1 MDGRDRNQDRNRNEG
16 QDRNEDRNQGQGRN
30 QDQYPAGA
38 LVVVRDEEWLVRS
51 SVPTSDDGTRIE
63 VTGVSEF
70 VRDQEAVFFSGLDRI
85 ELLDPAATTLVMD
98 DSPNYRRS
106 RLFLEAVLR
115 RTALPQSEH
124 RLALADSFLMDPL
137 PYQRRPAQLA
147 LSGANLRPRLLI
159 ADVVGLGKT
168 LEIGLTLAELIRR
181 GRGERI
187 LVVTPQHVLEQF
199 QHELWTRFAIPL
211 VRLDSVGIERIQR
224 EIPAGRNPFTS
235 FKRVIVSIDTL
246 KNTDQYRHHLEQI
259 RWDAV
264 VIDESHNLINRGSL
278 RNQLARTLAP
288 RTDALIL
295 ASATPHNG
303 DAKSFA
309 ELIRLLDPVAIRD
322 AENYRA
328 ADIAHL
334 FIRRTKISPEVR
346 EQMKGQWADRGPS
359 RSVHCPAGPAEERIF
374 EELAAVWLPG
384 DGGTSVSAVPLFPY
398 TLLKSFLSSPAAL
411 RATVSARIRTLEK
424 ALDKALEK
432 NEDRRAAGAEPE
444 LAALRRLSELAAGL
458 TEADSAKFAALVRLL
473 REEIGVGPGSETRVV
488 VFSERVQTLEW
499 LAGVLPAA
507 LGFRGRAARDCVRV
521 MHGGL
526 SDEQQMAR
534 VEEFGLADTP
544 VRVLLTGD
552 VASEG
557 VNLHRQCHQ
566 LVHYDVPWSLIRIE
580 QRNGRI
586 DRYGQ
591 ARPPEFRAL
600 ILTSGVAG
608 AKDDTAVAERLLERE
623 DQAHRSLGTAEAVT
637 GLYRAEAEERSLIR
651 DLLHGRTVDES
662 LDTPRAGTEGQDA
675 GLEDF
680 LADFFGSVDATAHT
694 AQDPGADER
703 AAPAP
708 TAAPTST
715 GAPAP
720 TEAPSPTAPAAPT
733 AAPSPAAR
741 ADASPVLPR
750 LFDSTAH
757 FVDEALREVYPDAR
771 DRLDLD
777 RDEQSGLISF
787 RPPAEL
793 VHRLKALP
801 SDYLREQRLRERLL
815 VTFNRRLAEHSLQR
829 ARQSSTS
836 SWPEISLLTDL
847 HPVVEWLTD
856 KVLVGL
862 GRQEAPMITA
872 NVAEPVHLVQ
882 GVYSNKL
889 GRPTVVKWMGVT
901 WREAA
906 GEGLA
911 VDDMVSLL
919 RRAGVGPAM
928 ANKRGYRD
936 PAPLYAALPRVL
948 ETAEAFLNAHRDAWD
963 EPLRRPVEEYKLRL
977 GAWEQ
982 PRLDG
987 DRTRERLAGLADSL
1001 LTAGRPLLRVLAV
1014 LVPDTEAGTEAGT
1027 DRGADPGA
1035 EAGTRARTR
1044 AGRGSGDAAPPVSLS
1059 AAPSPAAESSP
1070 ASPSPFRWSPPPA
1083 AL

>member
-1 MDGRDRNQDRNRNEG
+1 MTAVQTSAEQSGVTTGQNQF
-16 QDRNEDRNQGQGRN
+16 
-30 QDQYPAGA
+30 PAGA
-38 LVVVRDEEWLVRS
+38 QVVVRDEEWLVRS
-51 SVPTSDDGTRIE
+51 SMPTEDDGTRIE
-63 VTGVSEF
+63 VVGVSEF

-85 ELLDPAATTLVMD
+85 ELLDPRETTLVMD

-115 RTALPQSEH
+115 RTALPQSER

-137 PYQRRPAQLA
+137 PYQRRPAELA

-246 KNTDQYRHHLEQI
+246 KNTAQYQHHLEQI

-309 ELIRLLDPVAIRD
+309 ELISLLDPVAIRD
-322 AENYRA
+322 PENYRA
-328 ADIAHL
+328 ADIEHL

-346 EQMKGQWADRGPS
+346 EQMKGQWAGRGPS
-359 RSVHCPAGPAEERIF
+359 HSVHCPATPAEEKIF

-384 DGGTSVSAVPLFPY
+384 DGGTSVSSVPLFPY
-398 TLLKSFLSSPAAL
+398 TLLKSFLSSHAAL
-411 RATVSARIRTLEK
+411 RATVSARIKTLEK
-424 ALDKALEK
+424 KD
-432 NEDRRAAGAEPE
+432 DPQGTAAE
-444 LAALRRLSELAAGL
+444 LAALHRLSELAADL
-458 TEADSAKFAALVRLL
+458 TEADSAKFAALVRQL
-473 REEIGVGPGSETRVV
+473 REEIGVGPSSDERVV

-499 LAGVLPAA
+499 LAEVLPAA

-526 SDEQQMAR
+526 SDEQQMAC

-544 VRVLLTGD
+544 VRVLVTGD

-600 ILTSGVAG
+600 ILTSEVEG
-608 AKDDTAVAERLLERE
+608 AKDDTVVAERLLERE

-637 GLYRAEAEERSLIR
+637 GLYRAEAEEKSLIQ
-651 DLLHGRTVDES
+651 DLLRGRTVDES
-662 LDTPRAGTEGQDA
+662 LDARRSGADVQDA
-675 GLEDF
+675 GLDDF
-680 LADFFGSVDATAHT
+680 LADFFGPV
-694 AQDPGADER
+694 GEE
-703 AAPAP
+703 AP
-708 TAAPTST
+708 
-715 GAPAP
+715 PAEP
-720 TEAPSPTAPAAPT
+720 TEADGSAPAA
-733 AAPSPAAR
+733 APSAAVGTESSGGR
-741 ADASPVLPR
+741 AAASPVLPR
-750 LFDSTAH
+750 LFDSTAQ
-757 FVDEALREVYPDAR
+757 FLDDALREVYPDAR
-771 DRLDLD
+771 ALLDLD
-777 RDEQSGLISF
+777 RDQQSGLLSF
-787 RPPAEL
+787 RPPTEL

-801 SDYLREQRLRERLL
+801 SDYLREQRLRERML

-829 ARQSSTS
+829 ARESSTS

-856 KVLVGL
+856 KVLVGM

-872 NVAEPVHLVQ
+872 NVAEPIYLVQ

-901 WREAA
+901 WRKASR
-906 GEGLA
+906 EGL
-911 VDDMVSLL
+911 VDDDMVSLL
-919 RRAGVGPAM
+919 RRCGVGPTM
-928 ANKRGYRD
+928 ANKRRYRD
-936 PAPLYAALPRVL
+936 PAPLCEALPDVL
-948 ETAEAFLNAHRDAWD
+948 DTAEAFLNTHRDAWD
-963 EPLRRPVEEYKLRL
+963 EPLREPIEQYKRRL
-977 GAWEQ
+977 GTWRQ
-982 PRLDG
+982 PTLAG
-987 DRTRERLAGLADSL
+987 ERTKERLADLADSL
-1001 LTAGRPLLRVLAV
+1001 LTTGRPLLRVLAV
-1014 LVPDTEAGTEAGT
+1014 LVPDP
-1027 DRGADPGA
+1027 DREDDDGP
-1035 EAGTRARTR
+1035 
-1044 AGRGSGDAAPPVSLS
+1044 PPVSLT
-1059 AAPSPAAESSP
+1059 AA
-1070 ASPSPFRWSPPPA
+1070 ASPSRF
-1083 AL
+1083 

>member
-1 MDGRDRNQDRNRNEG
+1 MTAVQTSAEQSGVTTG
-16 QDRNEDRNQGQGRN
+16 

-38 LVVVRDEEWLVRS
+38 QVVVRDEEWLVRS
-51 SVPTSDDGTRIE
+51 SMPTEDDGTRIE
-63 VTGVSEF
+63 VVGVSEF

-85 ELLDPAATTLVMD
+85 ELLDPRETTLVMD

-115 RTALPQSEH
+115 RTALPQSER

-137 PYQRRPAQLA
+137 PYQRRPAELA

-309 ELIRLLDPVAIRD
+309 ELIGLLDPVAIRD
-322 AENYRA
+322 PESYRA
-328 ADIAHL
+328 ADIEHL

-346 EQMKGQWADRGPS
+346 DQMKGQWADRGPS
-359 RSVHCPAGPAEERIF
+359 HSVHCPATPAEEKVF

-384 DGGTSVSAVPLFPY
+384 DGGTSVSSVPLFPY
-398 TLLKSFLSSPAAL
+398 TLLKSFLSSHAAL
-411 RATVSARIRTLEK
+411 RATVSARIKTLEK
-424 ALDKALEK
+424 KD
-432 NEDRRAAGAEPE
+432 DPQGTAAE
-444 LAALRRLSELAAGL
+444 LAALYRLSELAADL
-458 TEADSAKFAALVRLL
+458 TEADSAKFAALVRQL
-473 REEIGVGPGSETRVV
+473 REEIGVGPGSDERVV

-499 LAGVLPAA
+499 LAEVLPTA
-507 LGFRGRAARDCVRV
+507 LGFKGRAARDCVRI

-526 SDEQQMAR
+526 SDEQQMAC

-544 VRVLLTGD
+544 VRVLVTGD

-600 ILTSGVAG
+600 ILTSEAEG
-608 AKDDTAVAERLLERE
+608 AKDDTVVAERLLERE

-637 GLYRAEAEERSLIR
+637 GLYRAEAEEKSLIQ
-651 DLLHGRTVDES
+651 DLLRGRTVDES
-662 LDTPRAGTEGQDA
+662 LDARRSGADDQDA
-675 GLEDF
+675 GLDDF
-680 LADFFGSVDATAHT
+680 LADFFGPVGEEAPPAEPTEVD
-694 AQDPGADER
+694 GS
-703 AAPAP
+703 APAP
-708 TAAPTST
+708 GTESPGGR
-715 GAPAP
+715 GA
-720 TEAPSPTAPAAPT
+720 
-733 AAPSPAAR
+733 
-741 ADASPVLPR
+741 ASPVLPR
-750 LFDSTAH
+750 LFDSTAQ
-757 FVDEALREVYPDAR
+757 FLDDALREVYPDAR
-771 DRLDLD
+771 TLLELD
-777 RDEQSGLISF
+777 RDQQSGLLSF
-787 RPPAEL
+787 RPPTEL

-801 SDYLREQRLRERLL
+801 SDYLREQRLRERML

-829 ARQSSTS
+829 ARESSTS

-856 KVLVGL
+856 KVLVGM

-872 NVAEPVHLVQ
+872 NVAEPVYLVQ

-901 WREAA
+901 WRKAS
-906 GEGLA
+906 GEGL
-911 VDDMVSLL
+911 VDDDMVSLL
-919 RRAGVGPAM
+919 RRCGVGPTM
-928 ANKRGYRD
+928 ANKRRYCD
-936 PAPLYAALPRVL
+936 PTPLREALPHVL
-948 ETAEAFLNAHRDAWD
+948 DTAEAFLNTHRDAWD
-963 EPLRRPVEEYKLRL
+963 EPLREPIEQYKRRL
-977 GAWEQ
+977 GTWRQ
-982 PRLDG
+982 PTLAG
-987 DRTRERLAGLADSL
+987 ERTKERLADLADSL
-1001 LTAGRPLLRVLAV
+1001 LTTGRPLLRVLAV
-1014 LVPDTEAGTEAGT
+1014 LVPDP
-1027 DRGADPGA
+1027 DRRD
-1035 EAGTRARTR
+1035 
-1044 AGRGSGDAAPPVSLS
+1044 GDDGPPLVSLAAP
-1059 AAPSPAAESSP
+1059 AT
-1070 ASPSPFRWSPPPA
+1070 SPSRF
-1083 AL
+1083 

>member
-1 MDGRDRNQDRNRNEG
+1 MTAVQTSAEQSGVTTG
-16 QDRNEDRNQGQGRN
+16 

-38 LVVVRDEEWLVRS
+38 QVVVRDEEWLVRS
-51 SVPTSDDGTRIE
+51 SMPTEDDGTRIE
-63 VTGVSEF
+63 VVGVSEF

-85 ELLDPAATTLVMD
+85 ELLDPRETSLVMD

-115 RTALPQSEH
+115 RTALPQSER

-137 PYQRRPAQLA
+137 PYQRRPAELA

-246 KNTDQYRHHLEQI
+246 KNTAQYQHHLEQI

-309 ELIRLLDPVAIRD
+309 ELISLLDPVAIRD
-322 AENYRA
+322 PENYRA
-328 ADIAHL
+328 ADIEHL

-346 EQMKGQWADRGPS
+346 EQMKGQWAGRGPS
-359 RSVHCPAGPAEERIF
+359 RSVHCPATPAEEKIF

-384 DGGTSVSAVPLFPY
+384 DGGTSVSSVPLFPY

-411 RATVSARIRTLEK
+411 RATVSARIKTLEK
-424 ALDKALEK
+424 KD
-432 NEDRRAAGAEPE
+432 DPQGTAAE
-444 LAALRRLSELAAGL
+444 LAALHRLSELAADL
-458 TEADSAKFAALVRLL
+458 TEADSAKFAALVRQL
-473 REEIGVGPGSETRVV
+473 REEIEVGPASDERVV

-499 LAGVLPAA
+499 LAEVLPAA
-507 LGFRGRAARDCVRV
+507 LGFKGRAARDCVRV

-526 SDEQQMAR
+526 SDEQQMAC

-544 VRVLLTGD
+544 VRVLVTGD

-591 ARPPEFRAL
+591 ARCPEFRAL
-600 ILTSGVAG
+600 ILTSEVEG
-608 AKDDTAVAERLLERE
+608 AKDDTVVAERLLERE

-637 GLYRAEAEERSLIR
+637 GLYRAEAEEKSLIQ
-651 DLLHGRTVDES
+651 DLLRGRTVDES
-662 LDTPRAGTEGQDA
+662 LDARRSGEEVQDA
-675 GLEDF
+675 GLDDF
-680 LADFFGSVDATAHT
+680 LADFFGPV
-694 AQDPGADER
+694 GEE
-703 AAPAP
+703 APSAE
-708 TAAPTST
+708 
-715 GAPAP
+715 P
-720 TEAPSPTAPAAPT
+720 TEADGSAPAA
-733 AAPSPAAR
+733 APSAAVGTESSGGR
-741 ADASPVLPR
+741 ATASPVLPR
-750 LFDSTAH
+750 LFDSTAQ
-757 FVDEALREVYPDAR
+757 FLDDALREVYPDAR
-771 DRLDLD
+771 ERLDLD
-777 RDEQSGLISF
+777 RDQQSGLLSF
-787 RPPAEL
+787 RPPTEL

-801 SDYLREQRLRERLL
+801 SDYLREQRLRERML

-829 ARQSSTS
+829 ARESSTS

-856 KVLVGL
+856 KVLVGM

-872 NVAEPVHLVQ
+872 NVAEPIYLVQ

-901 WREAA
+901 WRKASR
-906 GEGLA
+906 EGL
-911 VDDMVSLL
+911 VDDDMVSLL
-919 RRAGVGPAM
+919 RRCGVGPTM
-928 ANKRGYRD
+928 ANKRRYRD
-936 PAPLYAALPRVL
+936 PAPLCEALPDVL
-948 ETAEAFLNAHRDAWD
+948 DTAEAFLNTHRDAWD
-963 EPLRRPVEEYKLRL
+963 EPLREPIEQYKRRL
-977 GAWEQ
+977 GTWRQ
-982 PRLDG
+982 PTLAG
-987 DRTRERLAGLADSL
+987 ERTKERLADLADSL
-1001 LTAGRPLLRVLAV
+1001 LTTGRPLLRVLAV
-1014 LVPDTEAGTEAGT
+1014 LVPDP
-1027 DRGADPGA
+1027 DRGD
-1035 EAGTRARTR
+1035 
-1044 AGRGSGDAAPPVSLS
+1044 GDDGLPPVSLT
-1059 AAPSPAAESSP
+1059 APA
-1070 ASPSPFRWSPPPA
+1070 ASPSRF
-1083 AL
+1083 

>member
-1 MDGRDRNQDRNRNEG
+1 MTAVQTSAEQTGAEQAG
-16 QDRNEDRNQGQGRN
+16 ATSGPA
-30 QDQYPAGA
+30 QYPAGA
-38 LVVVRDEEWLVRS
+38 LVVVRDEEWLVKS
-51 SVPTSDDGTRIE
+51 SMPTSDDGMRIE

-85 ELLDPAATTLVMD
+85 ELLDPGATTLVMD

-246 KNTDQYRHHLEQI
+246 KNTDQYQHHLEQI

-322 AENYRA
+322 PENYRA
-328 ADIAHL
+328 ADIEHL

-359 RSVHCPAGPAEERIF
+359 RSVHCPATPAEERIF

-424 ALDKALEK
+424 K
-432 NEDRRAAGAEPE
+432 EDRRGTEAE
-444 LAALRRLSELAAGL
+444 LAALHRLSELAAGL

-473 REEIGVGPGSETRVV
+473 REEIGVGPASETRVV

-526 SDEQQMAR
+526 SDEQQMDR

-591 ARPPEFRAL
+591 AHPPEFRAL
-600 ILTSGVAG
+600 ILTSEVEG
-608 AKDDTAVAERLLERE
+608 AKDDTVVAERLLERE

-637 GLYRAEAEERSLIR
+637 GLYRAEAEERSLIQ
-651 DLLHGRTVDES
+651 DLLRGRTVDES
-662 LDTPRAGTEGQDA
+662 LDTPRSASDGRDA
-675 GLEDF
+675 GLDDF
-680 LADFFGSVDATAHT
+680 LADFFGSVDATA
-694 AQDPGADER
+694 ER
-703 AAPAP
+703 AGDPDAD
-708 TAAPTST
+708 
-715 GAPAP
+715 GRD
-720 TEAPSPTAPAAPT
+720 EPSLAGT
-733 AAPSPAAR
+733 PSSADR
-741 ADASPVLPR
+741 DDASPVLPR

-771 DRLDLD
+771 DRLELD
-777 RDEQSGLISF
+777 RDQQSGLISF
-787 RPPAEL
+787 RPPTEL
-793 VHRLKALP
+793 IHRLKALP

-872 NVAEPVHLVQ
+872 NVAEPVYLVQ

-889 GRPTVVKWMGVT
+889 GRPTVVKWMGVA
-901 WREAA
+901 WREVAMETEQ
-906 GEGLA
+906 GKKKLTWEGLA

-936 PAPLYAALPRVL
+936 PEPLRDALPRVL
-948 ETAEAFLNAHRDAWD
+948 ETAGAFLDAHRDAWD

-982 PRLDG
+982 PTLG
-987 DRTRERLAGLADSL
+987 GERTRERLADLADSL
-1001 LTAGRPLLRVLAV
+1001 LTTGRPLLRVLAV
-1014 LVPDTEAGTEAGT
+1014 LVPDTDT
-1027 DRGADPGA
+1027 DTTRGNGD
-1035 EAGTRARTR
+1035 GTR
-1044 AGRGSGDAAPPVSLS
+1044 PVSLS
-1059 AAPSPAAESSP
+1059 APSS
-1070 ASPSPFRWSPPPA
+1070 SPFRYSPPLA

>member
-1 MDGRDRNQDRNRNEG
+1 MTAVQTSAEQSGVTTG
-16 QDRNEDRNQGQGRN
+16 

-38 LVVVRDEEWLVRS
+38 QVVVRDEEWLVRS
-51 SVPTSDDGTRIE
+51 SMPTEDDGTRIE
-63 VTGVSEF
+63 VVGVSEF

-85 ELLDPAATTLVMD
+85 ELLDPRETTLVMD

-115 RTALPQSEH
+115 RTALPQSER
-124 RLALADSFLMDPL
+124 RLALADSFLMDSL
-137 PYQRRPAQLA
+137 PYQRRPAELA

-246 KNTDQYRHHLEQI
+246 KNTAQYQHHLEQI

-309 ELIRLLDPVAIRD
+309 ELIGLLDPVAIRD
-322 AENYRA
+322 PENYRA
-328 ADIAHL
+328 ADIEHL

-359 RSVHCPAGPAEERIF
+359 HSVHCPATPAEEKIF

-384 DGGTSVSAVPLFPY
+384 EGGTSVSSVPLFPY
-398 TLLKSFLSSPAAL
+398 TLLKSFLSSHAAL
-411 RATVSARIRTLEK
+411 RATVSARIKTLEK
-424 ALDKALEK
+424 KDDPQGTAAELVALQ
-432 NEDRRAAGAEPE
+432 
-444 LAALRRLSELAAGL
+444 RLSELAADL
-458 TEADSAKFAALVRLL
+458 TEADSAKFAALVRQL
-473 REEIGVGPGSETRVV
+473 REEIGVGPGSDERVV

-499 LAGVLPAA
+499 LAEVLPAA
-507 LGFRGRAARDCVRV
+507 LGFKGRAARDCVRI

-526 SDEQQMAR
+526 SDEQQMAC

-544 VRVLLTGD
+544 VRVLVTGD

-600 ILTSGVAG
+600 ILTSEVEG
-608 AKDDTAVAERLLERE
+608 AKDDTVVAERLLERE

-637 GLYRAEAEERSLIR
+637 GLYRAEAEEKSLIQ
-651 DLLHGRTVDES
+651 DLLRGRTVDES
-662 LDTPRAGTEGQDA
+662 LDARRSGADGEDA
-675 GLEDF
+675 GLDDF
-680 LADFFGSVDATAHT
+680 LADFFGPV
-694 AQDPGADER
+694 GEE
-703 AAPAP
+703 AAPAEP
-708 TAAPTST
+708 TESGGSAAAP
-715 GAPAP
+715 G
-720 TEAPSPTAPAAPT
+720 TEASGGRAA
-733 AAPSPAAR
+733 
-741 ADASPVLPR
+741 ASPVLPR
-750 LFDSTAH
+750 LFDSTAQ
-757 FVDEALREVYPDAR
+757 FLDDALREVYPDAR
-771 DRLDLD
+771 ELLDLE
-777 RDEQSGLISF
+777 RDQQSGLLSF
-787 RPPAEL
+787 RPPTEL

-801 SDYLREQRLRERLL
+801 SDYLREQRLRERML

-829 ARQSSTS
+829 ARESSTS

-856 KVLVGL
+856 KVLVGM

-872 NVAEPVHLVQ
+872 NVAEPIYLVQ

-901 WREAA
+901 RQGAI
-906 GEGLA
+906 
-911 VDDMVSLL
+911 DDTMVSLL
-919 RRAGVGPAM
+919 HRCGVGPSM
-928 ANKRGYRD
+928 ANKGHYRD
-936 PAPLYAALPRVL
+936 SKQLREALPNVL
-948 ETAEAFLNAHRDAWD
+948 RWAEEFLAERRDAW
-963 EPLRRPVEEYKLRL
+963 EAPLREPIAEYKRKL
-977 GAWEQ
+977 ATWHQ
-982 PRLDG
+982 PTLDEG
-987 DRTRERLAGLADSL
+987 RDRQRLADLADSL
-1001 LTAGRPLLRVLAV
+1001 LTTGRPLLRVLAV
-1014 LVPDTEAGTEAGT
+1014 LVPDPDHKDNDG
-1027 DRGADPGA
+1027 
-1035 EAGTRARTR
+1035 
-1044 AGRGSGDAAPPVSLS
+1044 PPLVHLGPPPLS
-1059 AAPSPAAESSP
+1059 PPAVWWPRPAAT
-1070 ASPSPFRWSPPPA
+1070 R
-1083 AL
+1083 

>member
-1 MDGRDRNQDRNRNEG
+1 MTAVQTSAERSGATADRTVQE
-16 QDRNEDRNQGQGRN
+16 
-30 QDQYPAGA
+30 QYPAGA
-38 LVVVRDEEWLVRS
+38 QVLVRDEEWLVRS
-51 SVPTSDDGTRIE
+51 SAPTTDDGTRLE
-63 VTGVSEF
+63 VVGVSEF

-85 ELLDPAATTLVMD
+85 ELLDPRDTRLVPD

-115 RTALPQSEH
+115 RTALPQSER
-124 RLALADSFLMDPL
+124 RLALADSFLLDSL
-137 PYQRRPAQLA
+137 PYQRRPAELA

-199 QHELWTRFAIPL
+199 QQELWTRFSIPL

-278 RNQLARTLAP
+278 RNQLAQILAP

-303 DAKSFA
+303 DARSFA
-309 ELIRLLDPVAIRD
+309 ELIGLLDPAAIRD
-322 AENYRA
+322 PENYRA
-328 ADIAHL
+328 DDIKHL

-346 EQMKGQWADRGPS
+346 EQMKGQWADRGRT
-359 RSVHCPAGPAEERIF
+359 RSVPCPATPAEEKIF
-374 EELAAVWLPG
+374 EELAAVWLPR
-384 DGGTSVSAVPLFPY
+384 DGGPSVSSVPLFPY
-398 TLLKSFLSSPAAL
+398 TLLKSFLSSCAAL
-411 RATVSARIRTLEK
+411 KATVSARITTLEK
-424 ALDKALEK
+424 KD
-432 NEDRRAAGAEPE
+432 DPRATAAE
-444 LAALRRLSELAAGL
+444 LAALGRLSELAADL
-458 TEADSAKFAALVRLL
+458 TEADSAKFSALVHQLK
-473 REEIGVGPGSETRVV
+473 EEIGVGPTSDARVV
-488 VFSERVQTLEW
+488 VFSERVQTLQW

-507 LGFRGRAARDCVRV
+507 LGFKGRAARDCVRV

-566 LVHYDVPWSLIRIE
+566 LMHYDVPWSLIRIE

-591 ARPPEFRAL
+591 ARPPQFRAL
-600 ILTSGVAG
+600 ILTSEVEG
-608 AKDDTAVAERLLERE
+608 AKDDTVVAERLLGRE

-637 GLYRAEAEERSLIR
+637 GLYRAEAEEKSLIQ
-651 DLLHGRTVDES
+651 DLLRGKTVDES
-662 LDTPRAGTEGQDA
+662 LDSRRPGADAEDTGTD
-675 GLEDF
+675 DF
-680 LADFFGSVDATAHT
+680 LADFFGPVGEEPTDQANPEDSAGTSRPDAAS
-694 AQDPGADER
+694 AASGR
-703 AAPAP
+703 A
-708 TAAPTST
+708 T
-715 GAPAP
+715 G
-720 TEAPSPTAPAAPT
+720 
-733 AAPSPAAR
+733 
-741 ADASPVLPR
+741 SPVLPR

-757 FVDEALREVYPDAR
+757 FLDEALGEVYPDAH
-771 DRLDLD
+771 DRLELD
-777 RDEQSGLISF
+777 RDPQSGLLSF
-787 RPPAEL
+787 QPPADL
-793 VHRLKALP
+793 IHRLKALP
-801 SDYLREQRLRERLL
+801 MDYLREQRLRERLL

-829 ARQSSTS
+829 ARESSTS

-847 HPVVEWLTD
+847 HPVVDWLTD
-856 KVLVGL
+856 KVLVRL

-872 NVAEPVHLVQ
+872 NVAEPIYLVQ

-901 WREAA
+901 RR
-906 GEGLA
+906 GA
-911 VDDMVSLL
+911 VDDDMVSLL
-919 RRAGVGPAM
+919 RRCGVGPSM
-928 ANKRGYRD
+928 ANKRHYRE
-936 PAPLYAALPRVL
+936 PRPLREALPDVL
-948 ETAEAFLNAHRDAWD
+948 TTAEAFLDERRDAWD
-963 EPLRRPVEEYKLRL
+963 EPLREPIAEYKRRL
-977 GAWEQ
+977 ATWHQ
-982 PRLDG
+982 PTLAGERAK
-987 DRTRERLAGLADSL
+987 ERLADLADSL
-1001 LTAGRPLLRVLAV
+1001 LTTGRPLLRILAV
-1014 LVPDTEAGTEAGT
+1014 LLPDP
-1027 DRGADPGA
+1027 DRKPDP
-1035 EAGTRARTR
+1035 ARKR
-1044 AGRGSGDAAPPVSLS
+1044 DPDEPPPVILGPPPLS
-1059 AAPSPAAESSP
+1059 VPAAWWP
-1070 ASPSPFRWSPPPA
+1070 RASATR
-1083 AL
+1083 